1 MLGRVIEISESI
13 SGQEVSQQF
22 EYDVLG
28 NQIKAVDEKG
38 NITSYQYDS
47 MNRLTTIIDPMDN
60 ITYSY
65 DAVGNRETMV
75 DESGE
80 YTSDQPS
87 GYIDVVTEEAVQY
100 RIKKSD
106 YVYTNAN
113 KLVKLVEKLEN
124 EKGEEVLQKTTSYQ
138 YDANGN
144 EVRQA
149 VSYILPHNRQMRQS
163 TTGDIHGDH
172 QTEEINY
179 LVEKVNSQFDGFN
192 RLKEIEKIKEAK
204 GLLSALPMMET
215 D

>member
-124 EKGEEVLQKTTSYQ
+124 EKGEGYSKNNKLPIRCQWKRSKT
-138 YDANGN
+138 G
-144 EVRQA
+144 RKL
-149 VSYILPHNRQMRQS
+149 YIAP
-163 TTGDIHGDH
+163 
-172 QTEEINY
+172 
-179 LVEKVNSQFDGFN
+179 
-192 RLKEIEKIKEAK
+192 
-204 GLLSALPMMET
+204 
-215 D
+215 